1 MHRPILGGQQQAQP
15 MPFAAPTWYQPPTVT
30 PSINSTYPL
39 ASSGMGPPSD
49 LSMSSRLTS
58 VANQIS
64 NSRPFSPAP
73 NAQFSDMLPAL
84 QEKSLDELNQLLMDK
99 KAYNLFLHSLEPV
112 RHLDSLRGE
121 LMKGHADLARNNLA
135 KDSQIAE
142 LRNQCTIIRT
152 TELAAAR
159 ERFEEVQKQ
168 EKEITATCSSSALLD
183 RLQVVCGSSYK
194 IMIVMKF
201 SELQFKEAATKVD
214 DESEVLH
221 EKLLSGDIDLT
232 EFIQKYKKQ
241 RILYHRR
248 MLIHLAAKT
257 SLGTP
262 GPVPLSSASCY
273 CSMWLGGMPT
283 YMNSTY

>member
-1 MHRPILGGQQQAQP
+1 MHRPILRGGQQQAQP

-183 RLQVVCGSSYK
+183 RLQ
-194 IMIVMKF
+194 
-201 SELQFKEAATKVD
+201 EAATKVD